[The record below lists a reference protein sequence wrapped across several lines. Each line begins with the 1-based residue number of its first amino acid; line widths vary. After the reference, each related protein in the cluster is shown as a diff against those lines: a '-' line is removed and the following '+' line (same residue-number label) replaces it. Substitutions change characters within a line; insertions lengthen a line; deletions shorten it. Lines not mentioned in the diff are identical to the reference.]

1 MPILRTSN
9 KICLRGISLT
19 INHSLTMKNSKNMAS
34 IVNDM
39 AAEQKNSS
47 VIGQVSFN
55 DEEREYRKRY
65 NHCRRLMEKRE
76 LFRSMTEEEKDELAR
91 KMAVSEYLDLTCDWA
106 FKYVFQ
112 SHPNLLILLLNDI
125 LQESIKSVEFQN
137 TERLGLEPIDK
148 KVVFDLLCKTSDG
161 RTFLCEMQKTS
172 RSDQRDRL
180 FYYGSRLVTEQMKAG
195 GKKYVL
201 SPVKIVCIMNYED
214 SHPGSPDDKI
224 LYQYHTLEIETGE
237 PFGNQ
242 MTFHLLELPRI
253 MRYAEEYDSPVA
265 GWCRIFR
272 NFSIFAKTA
281 AAKGSW
287 FKELEGAMRIRGLS
301 DEQIESYFSD
311 MISKDEM
318 LPYLEGSEQQGY
330 RRGLREGKD
339 KWLAEGR
346 TEGRTEGKAEV
357 AKALLAIG
365 MPVEQIVS
373 VTGLTAERI
382 MALK

>member
-1 MPILRTSN
+1 
-9 KICLRGISLT
+9 
-19 INHSLTMKNSKNMAS
+19 MA
-34 IVNDM
+34 
-39 AAEQKNSS
+39 
-47 VIGQVSFN
+47 
-55 DEEREYRKRY
+55 
-65 NHCRRLMEKRE
+65 
-76 LFRSMTEEEKDELAR
+76 EEEKDEMAR
-91 KMAVSEYLDLTCDWA
+91 KMAASEYLDLTCDWA

-112 SHPNLLILLLNDI
+112 SHPNLLVLLLNDI

-180 FYYGSRLVTEQMKAG
+180 FYYGSRLVTDQMKTG
-195 GKKYVL
+195 DKKYIL
-201 SPVKIVCIMNYED
+201 SPVKVVCIMNYED
-214 SHPGSPDDKI
+214 SHPGSPEDKI
-224 LYQYHTLEIETGE
+224 LYQYRTQEIETGE
-237 PFGNQ
+237 PFGDQ
-242 MTFHLLELPRI
+242 MTFHLLEIPRI

-272 NFSIFAKTA
+272 NFSIFARTA
-281 AAKGSW
+281 AAKGAW

-330 RRGLREGKD
+330 RRGLKEGLQQGKD
-339 KWLAEGR
+339 KWLV
-346 TEGRTEGKAEV
+346 EGKAEV
-357 AKALLAIG
+357 AKAMLLGG
-365 MPVEQIVS
+365 MPVDQIMLF
-373 VTGLTAERI
+373 TGLSAAQIE
-382 MALK
+382 ALR

>member
-1 MPILRTSN
+1 
-9 KICLRGISLT
+9 
-19 INHSLTMKNSKNMAS
+19 MKNSKDMTAMAKDCAADGQEDVD
-34 IVNDM
+34 IV
-39 AAEQKNSS
+39 
-47 VIGQVSFN
+47 VSEGSY
-55 DEEREYRKRY
+55 DEEREYLKRY
-65 NHCRRLMEKRE
+65 THCRRLMEKRE
-76 LFRSMTEEEKDELAR
+76 LFRSMTEDEKDELAR
-91 KMAVSEYLDLTCDWA
+91 RMAVSEYLDLTSDWA

-112 SHPNLLILLLNDI
+112 SHPNLLVILLNDI

-137 TERLGLEPIDK
+137 TERLGLEPLDK

-161 RTFLCEMQKTS
+161 RTFLCEMQKTT

-180 FYYGSRLVTEQMKAG
+180 FYYGSRLVSEQMTVG
-195 GKKYVL
+195 DRKYVL

-237 PFGNQ
+237 PFGDQ

-272 NFSIFAKTA
+272 NFSIFARTA
-281 AAKGSW
+281 MAKGAW
-287 FKELEGAMRIRGLS
+287 FRELEGAMRIRGLN

-318 LPYLEGSEQQGY
+318 LPYLEGSELQGY

-339 KWLAEGR
+339 KWL
-346 TEGRTEGKAEV
+346 TEGRAEGKTEGKAEV
-357 AKALLAIG
+357 AKALLGIG

-373 VTGLTAERI
+373 VTGLTSAQVE
-382 MALK
+382 ALR